1 MALFDIWRNLCLR
14 LHEICAI
21 RRFVRRYELQR
32 GSPAIAISIGGRP
45 ECAEVSP
52 VQGRTF
58 SIGVGF
64 GKGCRASMAYGDS
77 LADGCT
83 HRRVVGELAMRATD
97 GQAGRDRAHRHTR
110 TDVFHRPRWSGPNG
124 RFPLNRVLRS
134 ERQFATRTSD
144 APVSRWCGPGRP
156 ARADWQGCSVQAGAR
171 WPQCYLGKCPTTV
184 RMWTGLTSARSGRPP
199 GGTDAEIGNFGRG
212 VYRMRRLPLFFE
224 RLAVRGRPDPVRGSL
239 TRGAGVARRRPA
251 TLTSSS
257 RPGHRIPSP
266 SPRSSHFWR

>member
-1 MALFDIWRNLCLR
+1 MALFDIWRSLCLR

-21 RRFVRRYELQR
+21 RRFVRRCELQR

-45 ECAEVSP
+45 ERAEVNP

-64 GKGCRASMAYGDS
+64 GKGCRASMAYRDS

-97 GQAGRDRAHRHTR
+97 AQEGRERAHRHTR
-110 TDVFHRPRWSGPNG
+110 TDVFHRLDGRDRTDVFHSTAFCDRTGPRPRLDGVG
-124 RFPLNRVLRS
+124 
-134 ERQFATRTSD
+134 
-144 APVSRWCGPGRP
+144 
-156 ARADWQGCSVQAGAR
+156 
-171 WPQCYLGKCPTTV
+171 
-184 RMWTGLTSARSGRPP
+184 
-199 GGTDAEIGNFGRG
+199 G

-224 RLAVRGRPDPVRGSL
+224 RLAVRDRPDPVRGSL
-239 TRGAGVARRRPA
+239 TRGAGVPRRSPA